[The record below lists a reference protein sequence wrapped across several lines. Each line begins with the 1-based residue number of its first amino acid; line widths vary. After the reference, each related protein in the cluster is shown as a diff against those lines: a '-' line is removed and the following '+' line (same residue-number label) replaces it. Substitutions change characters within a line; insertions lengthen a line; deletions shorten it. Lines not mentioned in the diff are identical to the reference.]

1 MTGLKSN
8 KKNLS
13 IILGI
18 TVFLFLLFAFIYFP
32 LLKEIRKRDF
42 LCRGLG
48 EQLKMADNLRDF
60 QKAGINKRFISQ
72 KELSLALDKI
82 TERGKSRLFNFKSIT
97 QGEIK
102 TLNDHRVLPVEM
114 ELEADYKQLGLFLGD
129 LENLQD
135 ALVTVENFR
144 LSSDEKLLPKI
155 LCSLTLNIYITQ
167 D

>member
-1 MTGLKSN
+1 MIPMLSN
-8 KKNLS
+8 KKNLG
-13 IILGI
+13 ILSGI
-18 TVFLFLLFAFIYFP
+18 AVFLFLIFTFIYFP
-32 LLKEIRKRDF
+32 LLKEIRKRDS
-42 LCRGLG
+42 LWKSLK
-48 EQLKMADNLRDF
+48 EQLKTADNLRDF

-114 ELEADYKQLGLFLGD
+114 ELEADYKQLGLFFTD
-129 LENLQD
+129 LENMQD
-135 ALVTVENFR
+135 MLVTVEN
-144 LSSDEKLLPKI
+144 LQVNSDEKLLPKI
-155 LCSLTLNIYITQ
+155 LCSLTLNIYIAQ